1 MLVFTESEVTLEPTR
16 HLSIHHLD
24 MSSNIAEVAVPYA
37 ILALHDDKVEITV
50 ENINKVLNAAG
61 IEVEPIWVQVFAK
74 AFAGKD
80 IGELLT
86 RFTAGAAS
94 AAPAAGAAPA
104 AAAAEAPAAGKAK
117 KEEKKEESDEDMGFG
132 LFD

>member
-1 MLVFTESEVTLEPTR
+1 
-16 HLSIHHLD
+16 

-50 ENINKVLNAAG
+50 ENINKVLTAAG

-80 IGELLT
+80 VGELLT

-104 AAAAEAPAAGKAK
+104 AAAEAPAAGKGK

>member
-1 MLVFTESEVTLEPTR
+1 
-16 HLSIHHLD
+16 
-24 MSSNIAEVAVPYA
+24 MSTNIAELAVPYA
-37 ILALHDDKVEITV
+37 ILALHDDKVDITP
-50 ENINKVLNAAG
+50 ENIQKVLLAAG

-80 IGELLT
+80 VGEMLT
-86 RFTAGAAS
+86 SFSAGAA
-94 AAPAAGAAPA
+94 AAPAAGAPA
-104 AAAAEAPAAGKAK
+104 AAAAAAAAPAAAAGKAK

>member
-1 MLVFTESEVTLEPTR
+1 
-16 HLSIHHLD
+16 

-50 ENINKVLNAAG
+50 ENINKVLVAAG

-80 IGELLT
+80 VGELLT

-94 AAPAAGAAPA
+94 AAPAAAAAPVA
-104 AAAAEAPAAGKAK
+104 AAAAPAKGK

>member
-1 MLVFTESEVTLEPTR
+1 M
-16 HLSIHHLD
+16 
-24 MSSNIAEVAVPYA
+24 SNIAEVAVPYA
-37 ILALHDDKVEITV
+37 ILALYDDKVDITP
-50 ENINKVLNAAG
+50 ENITKVLAAAG
-61 IEVEPIWVQVFAK
+61 VEVEPIWVQVFAK

-86 RFTAGAAS
+86 RFSAGAAS
-94 AAPAAGAAPA
+94 AAPVAAAAAPA
-104 AAAAEAPAAGKAK
+104 AASAAPAAAGGKAK

>member
-1 MLVFTESEVTLEPTR
+1 M
-16 HLSIHHLD
+16 
-24 MSSNIAEVAVPYA
+24 SNIAEVAVPYA
-37 ILALHDDKVEITV
+37 ILALHDDKVDITP
-50 ENINKVLNAAG
+50 ENINKILNAAG

-86 RFTAGAAS
+86 RFSAS
-94 AAPAAGAAPA
+94 AGSAAPA
-104 AAAAEAPAAGKAK
+104 AAAAAPAAAAAAAPAAGKAK